1 MKTILYILGEA
12 HSGKS
17 EAAKHLRK
25 AGFTEIALADPMK
38 RALMDWYGFTE
49 EQLWGPSELRNAPDE
64 RLCRG
69 EDSISGHELSELD
82 PEDYLSPREGLQ
94 TLGEAMR
101 RAYSKTWLRILFRDI
116 AKLETEFGLG
126 SVCWYD
132 RTKGVQYGELNRLVF
147 DALKLRVRPKQFLVP
162 DVRHRNEHLALRKV
176 GAKGF
181 RLVSLTQ
188 GAGLTGKLAEHRSE
202 VEQRTIP
209 DSELDAVIVNDGTLE
224 ELYAKIDAFLEEHVS
239 SS

>member
-1 MKTILYILGEA
+1 MSRIVYILGEA

-25 AGFTEIALADPMK
+25 AGFIEISLSDPMK

-69 EDSISGHELSELD
+69 EDELNGHELSELHPD
-82 PEDYLSPREGLQ
+82 DYLSPREGLQ
-94 TLGEAMR
+94 VLGEAMR
-101 RAYSKTWLRILFRDI
+101 HAYSKTWVRILFRDI
-116 AKLETEFGLG
+116 AKLEQEFGLG

-132 RTKGVQYGELNRLVF
+132 RTKGVQYGELNRLVYE
-147 DALKLRVRPKQFLVP
+147 ALKLRVRPKRFLVP
-162 DVRHRNEHLALRKV
+162 DVRHRNEHLGLRKV

-181 RLVSLTQ
+181 RLVSPTQ
-188 GAGLTGKLAEHRSE
+188 GTGLTGKRAEHRSE

-224 ELYAKIDAFLEEHVS
+224 ALYAKIDAFLEEHATS
-239 SS
+239 S